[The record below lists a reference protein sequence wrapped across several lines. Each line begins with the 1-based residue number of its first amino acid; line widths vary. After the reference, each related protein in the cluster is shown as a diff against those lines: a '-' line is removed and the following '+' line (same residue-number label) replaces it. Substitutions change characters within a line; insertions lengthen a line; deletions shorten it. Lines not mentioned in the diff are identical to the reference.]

1 LSEIAV
7 VGAGVMGLA
16 TAHALARE
24 GRDVV
29 VYEQFARG
37 HARGSSHGRTR
48 IFRLA
53 YPDPEWIRFA
63 QEAYDA
69 WRRLERETGVQLLEL
84 NGLLEIVDELE
95 HSSAAA
101 LDAAGV
107 EWQRLD
113 PDEVA
118 RRYPLRVPDGH
129 FAVLQPKAGIVHAD
143 RALAALERDLDV
155 RYDTRIDSVDE
166 LDAEVV
172 VVAAGAWVNDLVV
185 PPLPV
190 RVTRE
195 TVCFFRLA
203 DSELPLPALVSVKP
217 GSHAHAFFALADP
230 VHGVKVGAHHAGPET
245 DPHEEGV
252 VGAELVER
260 VVAWAR
266 ERFDLADPDPV
277 ETQTCLYTTTADEGF
292 VLERRG
298 RVVVGSA
305 CSGHGFKFA
314 PAVGD
319 RLARL
324 AAS

>member
-1 LSEIAV
+1 
-7 VGAGVMGLA
+7 MGLA
-16 TAHALARE
+16 TARALARE

-29 VYEQFARG
+29 VYEQFPQG

-48 IFRLA
+48 IVRLA
-53 YPDPEWIRFA
+53 YPELEWIRFA
-63 QEAYDA
+63 QEAYEA
-69 WRRLERETGVQLLEL
+69 WRRLERESGVQLLEL
-84 NGLLEIVDELE
+84 NGLLELVDELE

-101 LDAAGV
+101 LDAAGI
-107 EWQRLD
+107 EWRRLD
-113 PDEVA
+113 ADEVA
-118 RRYPLRVPDGH
+118 GRYRVRVPDGH
-129 FAVLQPKAGIVHAD
+129 FAVLQPEAGIVYAD

-155 RYDTRIDSVDE
+155 RYETRVESVDE

-172 VVAAGAWVNDLVV
+172 VVTAGSWVNDLVA

-190 RVTRE
+190 TVTRE

-203 DSELPLPALVSVKP
+203 DADRPLPALVSVKP
-217 GSHAHAFFALADP
+217 GSHEHAFFALADP
-230 VHGVKVGAHHAGPET
+230 VHGLKVGAHHGGPET

-252 VGAELVER
+252 VDAELVAR
-260 VVAWAR
+260 IVAWTR

-277 ETQTCLYTTTADEGF
+277 ESQTCLYTTTADRSF

-314 PAVGD
+314 PAVGE